1 MMTESER
8 DAARANISA
17 GTLPS
22 DRSLAAW
29 EIASLVAS
37 SLIAEW
43 ILAAAAGRTRLIV
56 AIPITLAFVLVISSH
71 FLRRENLRELGF
83 RFDNFLQAMKLLAPP
98 MIVVALLSLGLGLIF
113 GARPD
118 LFRWH
123 PERHIAGQLALGFA
137 WGFLQQY
144 VLQSFIN
151 RRAQIVWHRGVRSVL
166 LTALI
171 FAFLHFPNPWLMLVT
186 FVGGVVW
193 AFVYQRAPNLFAL
206 ALSHAL
212 MTWVIVSTLPMSALN
227 HLRIG
232 FKYFT

>member
-8 DAARANISA
+8 DAAGANSSVGAI
-17 GTLPS
+17 PS
-22 DRSLAAW
+22 DRALAAW

-37 SLIAEW
+37 ALIAEW
-43 ILAAAAGRTRLIV
+43 ILAAAAGRSKLIV
-56 AIPITLAFVLVISSH
+56 AIPITLAFVLIISSH
-71 FLRRENLRELGF
+71 LLRRESLRELGF
-83 RFDNFLQAMKLLAPP
+83 RFDNFLRALKLLAVP
-98 MIVVALLSLGLGLIF
+98 MIIVALLSLGLGLIF
-113 GARPD
+113 GGRPD

-137 WGFLQQY
+137 WGFVQQY

-151 RRAQIVWHRGVRSVL
+151 RRAQIVWDRGVRSVL

-171 FAFLHFPNPWLMLVT
+171 FALLHFPNPWLMVVT

-206 ALSHAL
+206 ALSHSV

-232 FKYFT
+232 FKYFV